1 MYPSFNADSRI
12 ELFCRGRFDS
22 WTCVGYEASDTID
35 DGDAHSVAALYELA
49 APETPEEI
57 REEIERRIAAGE
69 LATIED
75 VRTVKAQVAEIV
87 AKAVEYARTVD
98 QLREENRD
106 LVANAHKK
114 AAEEAEQKVWRS
126 DR

>member
-35 DGDAHSVAALYELA
+35 DGDAHSVAAPYELA

-87 AKAVEYARTVD
+87 ANLGAG
-98 QLREENRD
+98 
-106 LVANAHKK
+106 
-114 AAEEAEQKVWRS
+114 
-126 DR
+126 